1 LRIYRCDACDNCR
14 HFGRKLFELE
24 TKKERNVINTPLCFN
39 MKALSFIAFL
49 LSLIASG
56 DAAVGQCEGP
66 CVFNETMTC
75 AVMIETME
83 FGGSCCS
90 LADDP
95 VTGNCVITIS
105 GGSCYW
111 VERCTSGCECDGFGG
126 ASCVVPY
133 TLWSA
138 GSNAPCPT
146 STYNVSGTECTTPF
160 DPAVECA
167 VPNANITENESMEP
181 TPAIP
186 ESESM
191 EPTPVIP
198 ESESMEPTPAIQ
210 ESESMGPTA
219 AIPENESM
227 GPTTTGIP
235 ENESMGP
242 TAAPGTSAGVHTF
255 RGVEFA
261 IMSTLFIMFASSSIN
276 HRHV

>member
-1 LRIYRCDACDNCR
+1 
-14 HFGRKLFELE
+14 
-24 TKKERNVINTPLCFN
+24 

-56 DAAVGQCEGP
+56 DAAVGLCEGA

-75 AVMIETME
+75 AAMIETME
-83 FGGSCCS
+83 FGGTCCS

-111 VERCTSGCECDGFGG
+111 GERCLSGCSCISGNYGCREPHSTWFGG
-126 ASCVVPY
+126 Q
-133 TLWSA
+133 
-138 GSNAPCPT
+138 GDAPCPA
-146 STYNVSGTECTTPF
+146 STYNVSGTDCTTPTGWDDF
-160 DPAVECA
+160 AAAEC
-167 VPNANITENESMEP
+167 TENETMEP
-181 TPAIP
+181 TAAIQ
-186 ESESM
+186 
-191 EPTPVIP
+191 

-227 GPTTTGIP
+227 GPT
-235 ENESMGP
+235 
-242 TAAPGTSAGVHTF
+242 AAPGTSAGVHTL
-255 RGVEFA
+255 RGRGFA
-261 IMSTLFIMFASSSIN
+261 IMSALFVTFALSSTIS